1 MFAFG
6 IQLSHLGISYPPWA
20 NLLTAV
26 HMMERY
32 ACSLFALLLALASL
46 AQQRV
51 VEMSCDPCPSAKLVQ
66 EVMIQFDDQARA
78 TGDAQG
84 LKVLLDT
91 NVPLEQVMDHLNT
104 TLHCRAQLQN
114 GMVKTQA
121 TAGAGAA
128 PPLPER
134 VDTGD
139 PAADDAAHE
148 AAKQAWRLANPD
160 AHRALMQAQGRTI
173 PQQP

>member
-1 MFAFG
+1 
-6 IQLSHLGISYPPWA
+6 
-20 NLLTAV
+20 
-26 HMMERY
+26 MMERY
-32 ACSLFALLLALASL
+32 ACSMFALLLALASL

-51 VEMSCDPCPSAKLVQ
+51 VELGCDPCPSAKLVQ
-66 EVMIQFDDQARA
+66 EVMTGYDAQARA
-78 TGDAQG
+78 TGDALR

-91 NVPLEQVMDHLNT
+91 SIPLDMVVDHLNES
-104 TLHCRAQLQN
+104 LHCRARVIHT
-114 GMVKTQA
+114 MVKAQEA
-121 TAGAGAA
+121 APVGEA

-139 PAADDAAHE
+139 PAADDAAHG

>member
-1 MFAFG
+1 MTSNFL
-6 IQLSHLGISYPPWA
+6 ILVTRYPRWA
-20 NLLTAV
+20 NPLIAE

-32 ACSLFALLLALASL
+32 ACFMFALLLALASS

-51 VEMSCDPCPSAKLVQ
+51 VELSCAPCPSAKLVQ
-66 EVMIQFDDQARA
+66 EVMTGYDAQART
-78 TGDAQG
+78 TGDAQR

-91 NVPLEQVMDHLNT
+91 NVPLDQVVAHLNES
-104 TLHCRAQLQN
+104 LHCSAQLINTMIKAQE
-114 GMVKTQA
+114 A
-121 TAGAGAA
+121 AHAGAA

-139 PAADDAAHE
+139 PAGDDAAHE
-148 AAKQAWRLANPD
+148 AAKQAWRVANPD

>member
-1 MFAFG
+1 
-6 IQLSHLGISYPPWA
+6 
-20 NLLTAV
+20 
-26 HMMERY
+26 MMERY
-32 ACSLFALLLALASL
+32 ACSMFALLLALASV

-66 EVMIQFDDQARA
+66 EVMTDYDAQARA
-78 TGDAQG
+78 TGDALR

-91 NVPLEQVMDHLNT
+91 NIPLDQVVDHLNES
-104 TLHCRAQLQN
+104 LHCRAQVIQT
-114 GMVKTQA
+114 MVKAQGA
-121 TAGAGAA
+121 ASAGAA